1 MLNNKEPQTV
11 SELTRNIKLLIQENF
26 PFVYVTGEIS
36 NLSVKQPRNHCY
48 FTLKD
53 DFASISAVIWGS
65 KYEYLPSKPENGM
78 KVLIKGKVVVYE
90 PRGTYQIDVSEIIP
104 TGLGELQAAFEKLKK
119 KLAAEGLFDDS
130 RKKQLPKFP
139 VKVGIITSP
148 TGAVIKDFK
157 TVAARRFP
165 LAEIYL
171 FPATMQ
177 GEASPR
183 SVISQLRKANRKE
196 YELQVIVIA
205 RGGGSLEDLMPF
217 NDESLAREIASSGI
231 PVVSAIGHETD
242 YTICDFVSD
251 LRAPTP
257 SAAAENI
264 FPDMGE
270 LLETLNRFK
279 YNAWIAVKNYVDERK
294 NKLKHFTASYAFN
307 KPVDVLRDNKLQLDA
322 MLKSAYMSVRRTINY
337 CIETVLHKEKLLY
350 TYRPSRQLN
359 ERYKYLDEMLKN
371 ISKAAMY
378 KKEKYANLLDSKY
391 ISLMKLNPLENISE
405 KKEMVNASL
414 KYAKSSLS
422 VYLERIKSKLEN
434 NEKLLKNISPE
445 QTLKRGYAYVI
456 RNSEV
461 ISRREQLNEED
472 IVELNFNDGKTNA
485 IIRNNIKP
493 TLFED

>member
-1 MLNNKEPQTV
+1 
-11 SELTRNIKLLIQENF
+11 
-26 PFVYVTGEIS
+26 
-36 NLSVKQPRNHCY
+36 
-48 FTLKD
+48 
-53 DFASISAVIWGS
+53 
-65 KYEYLPSKPENGM
+65 
-78 KVLIKGKVVVYE
+78 
-90 PRGTYQIDVSEIIP
+90 
-104 TGLGELQAAFEKLKK
+104 
-119 KLAAEGLFDDS
+119 
-130 RKKQLPKFP
+130 
-139 VKVGIITSP
+139 
-148 TGAVIKDFK
+148 
-157 TVAARRFP
+157 
-165 LAEIYL
+165 
-171 FPATMQ
+171 
-177 GEASPR
+177 
-183 SVISQLRKANRKE
+183 
-196 YELQVIVIA
+196 
-205 RGGGSLEDLMPF
+205 
-217 NDESLAREIASSGI
+217 
-231 PVVSAIGHETD
+231 
-242 YTICDFVSD
+242 
-251 LRAPTP
+251 
-257 SAAAENI
+257 
-264 FPDMGE
+264 
-270 LLETLNRFK
+270 
-279 YNAWIAVKNYVDERK
+279 
-294 NKLKHFTASYAFN
+294 
-307 KPVDVLRDNKLQLDA
+307 